1 MKKFVFA
8 IFIVFSSIC
17 ALTNCSVPIGSL
29 ESPSNHD
36 KIESMWLIPHQQ
48 LYEIDDK
55 FMRDKDFQ
63 LFVVEKGGRVSE
75 VLPDPTF
82 PNVGAKVSITGNIG
96 LTTEFT
102 EIMDK
107 EYHSLHQ
114 IGKHKITVSYKN
126 KSSFYIIEVFSPN
139 NGNTLGGDDGIGI
152 IWLD

>member
-8 IFIVFSSIC
+8 IFIIFSSIC

-82 PNVGAKVSITGNIG
+82 PSVGATVSITGNIG

-114 IGKHKITVSYKN
+114 VGKHKITVNYRN
-126 KSSFYIIEVFSPN
+126 KSSYYIIEVFSPN

-152 IWLD
+152 IWLE